1 MFERLVITGYSIFS
15 IMMILSVWN
24 NVDPVSMLSPEIPM
38 WGAIIYYVLA
48 VLILVSPFIAV
59 GFIVWFVAVWIRKG
73 TV

>member
-24 NVDPVSMLSPEIPM
+24 NVDPASMLSSEIPM

-59 GFIVWFVAVWIRKG
+59 GVIVWFVAVWIRKG
-73 TV
+73 KV